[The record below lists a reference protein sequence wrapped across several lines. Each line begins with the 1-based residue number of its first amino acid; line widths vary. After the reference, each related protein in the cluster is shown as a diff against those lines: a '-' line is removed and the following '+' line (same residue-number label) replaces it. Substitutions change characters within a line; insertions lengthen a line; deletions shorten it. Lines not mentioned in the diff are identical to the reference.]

1 MLLEDGY
8 ECCGRTECLHEGRMM
23 EMEQWFSGEK
33 PYNPNPEINIF
44 KILVVFAPPALY
56 HAIIISFTK

>member
-8 ECCGRTECLHEGRMM
+8 ECCGRTECLHECRMM

-33 PYNPNPEINIF
+33 PENPENPHFQKTLGFLLPLRSIT
-44 KILVVFAPPALY
+44 P
-56 HAIIISFTK
+56 